1 MPLIP
6 IDLRPGVAK
15 NGTPYGRRGRWADS
29 NLVRWKD
36 DAIRP
41 VGGWGRRKDSGG
53 DDIVALYAD
62 ATTEAARNVLAWT
75 ANDGSRH
82 FVVGTNKAL
91 YHVSAS
97 GVVTDLTPTGFAA
110 GSKNSGLLSGY
121 GTGPYGAG
129 AYGTPRTGAGL
140 VPTPVASWSFDLWGE
155 DLIAVFRSDG
165 NRVFKWQ
172 PNVDT
177 ALVEITQAP
186 QNFQEVLVTDE
197 RILLGIKA
205 TERLVQWSGSEDRA
219 QWTPDA
225 TNQAGSITLSGNG
238 PLVAACKVL
247 NTLLIVG
254 ANDAYAGRY
263 LGPPFIYGFERVSDA
278 CGIVA
283 PNALVASGTFA
294 MWPDGRNMWLFNG
307 AQVTEVRSDVVD
319 FFIRDINP
327 NERSKT
333 YGFLIKGFNE
343 IWWLYQATSSTTT
356 EPDSYICFDYQQ
368 NHWTKGKLDRT
379 VGADSGP
386 ALRDPLMVSPA
397 GLLYNHELRGV
408 RITDGLAPFCETAPV
423 EVGQGDAQTF
433 VDYLY
438 PDAERA
444 PGLEATFK
452 ARDMPQ
458 AAQRSYGPYSMAAPV
473 PVRVRGR
480 QIQVR
485 FEGRDPDWAIG
496 SMRLNVKPGG
506 RK

>member
-6 IDLRPGVAK
+6 LDLRPGVAK
-15 NGTPYGRRGRWADS
+15 NGTTYGRRGRWSDS

-41 VGGWGRRKDSGG
+41 VGGWERRRTSAGPS
-53 DDIVALYAD
+53 ISAMWSD
-62 ATTEAARNVLAWT
+62 AATEAARNVLAWT
-75 ANDGSRH
+75 ANDGTRH
-82 FVVGTNKAL
+82 FVIGTNKAI
-91 YHVSAS
+91 YHVSS
-97 GVVTDLTPTGFAA
+97 GGAVTDISPSGFAGGA
-110 GSKNSGLLSGY
+110 KDSGLLSGF
-121 GTGPYGAG
+121 GVGPYGAA
-129 AYGTPRTGAGL
+129 AYGTPRSGSGL
-140 VPTPVASWSFDLWGE
+140 VATPADSWSFDLWGE

-172 PNVDT
+172 PNVDAT
-177 ALVEITQAP
+177 LIEITQAP
-186 QNFQEVLVTDE
+186 ENFQEVIVTDE

-205 TERLVQWSGSEDRA
+205 TERLVQWSDSEDRTE
-219 QWTPDA
+219 WTPDA
-225 TNQAGSITLSGNG
+225 TNQAGSITLAGNG
-238 PLVAACKVL
+238 PLIGACKVL
-247 NTLLIVG
+247 NTILVLG

-263 LGPPFIYGFERVSDA
+263 LGPPFIYGFERVSDS
-278 CGIVA
+278 CGLMA
-283 PNALVASGTFA
+283 ANALVASDTFA
-294 MWPDGRNMWLFNG
+294 MWPCGRNMWMFNG
-307 AQVTEVRSDVVD
+307 AQVQQVKSEVVD
-319 FFIRDINP
+319 FFLRDIKE

-333 YGFLIKGFNE
+333 YGFQIRNFNE
-343 IWWLYQATSSTTT
+343 VWWLYQSKDSTTT

-368 NHWTKGKLDRT
+368 NHWTKGKLNRT

-386 ALRDPLMVSPA
+386 SLRDPLMVSPD
-397 GLLYNHELRGV
+397 GLLYNHELRSV
-408 RITDGLAPFCETAPV
+408 RITSGPAPFCEIAPI
-423 EVGQGDAQTF
+423 EIGQGDVQAF
-433 VDYLY
+433 VDYIY

-458 AAQRSYGPYSMAAPV
+458 ATARSYGPYSMANPV

-480 QIQVR
+480 QIQVK